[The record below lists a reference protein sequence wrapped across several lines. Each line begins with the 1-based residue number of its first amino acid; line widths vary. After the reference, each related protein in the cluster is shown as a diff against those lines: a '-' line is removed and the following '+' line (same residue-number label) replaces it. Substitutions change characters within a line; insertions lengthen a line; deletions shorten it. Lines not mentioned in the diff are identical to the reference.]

1 GVKNKMSR
9 KPKKEEEEEEEELD
23 EAEGQEEDLAEPA
36 PVGEA
41 RLEEIL
47 SKRGDLADV
56 EEEEDSLLDLTP
68 DERMETLSIRPV
80 PKQANEFVCSNCHL
94 VKHQSQLAD
103 PDRQLCRDCV

>member
-1 GVKNKMSR
+1 MSEIFEE
-9 KPKKEEEEEEEELD
+9 PEAEEEDEEEELEEGED
-23 EAEGQEEDLAEPA
+23 EEEDLVESASI
-36 PVGEA
+36 GEA
-41 RLEEIL
+41 SLEEIL
-47 SKRGDLADV
+47 SKRGDVAEI

-103 PDRQLCRDCV
+103 PARQLCRDCV

>member
-1 GVKNKMSR
+1 MSEIFEE
-9 KPKKEEEEEEEELD
+9 PEAEEEDEDEELEDGED
-23 EAEGQEEDLAEPA
+23 EEEDLVEPA
-36 PVGEA
+36 TIGEA
-41 RLEEIL
+41 SLEEIL
-47 SKRGDLADV
+47 SKRGDVAEV

-103 PDRQLCRDCV
+103 PARQLCRDCV

>member
-1 GVKNKMSR
+1 MSEIFEE
-9 KPKKEEEEEEEELD
+9 PETEEEDEDEELEDGED
-23 EAEGQEEDLAEPA
+23 EEEDLVEPA
-36 PVGEA
+36 SIGEA
-41 RLEEIL
+41 SLEEIL
-47 SKRGDLADV
+47 SKRGDVAEI

-103 PDRQLCRDCV
+103 PARQLCRDCV

>member
-1 GVKNKMSR
+1 MSEIFEE
-9 KPKKEEEEEEEELD
+9 PETEEEDEDEELEDGED
-23 EAEGQEEDLAEPA
+23 EDEELVEPA
-36 PVGEA
+36 SIGEA
-41 RLEEIL
+41 SLEEIL
-47 SKRGDLADV
+47 SKRGDVAEV

-103 PDRQLCRDCV
+103 PARQLCRDCV

>member
-1 GVKNKMSR
+1 MSEIFEE
-9 KPKKEEEEEEEELD
+9 PETEEEDEDEELEDGGD
-23 EAEGQEEDLAEPA
+23 EDEELVEPA
-36 PVGEA
+36 SIGEA
-41 RLEEIL
+41 SLEEIL
-47 SKRGDLADV
+47 SKRGDVAEV

>member
-1 GVKNKMSR
+1 MSEIFEE
-9 KPKKEEEEEEEELD
+9 PETEEEYEEEELEDAED
-23 EAEGQEEDLAEPA
+23 EEEDLVEPA
-36 PVGEA
+36 SIGEA
-41 RLEEIL
+41 SLEEIL
-47 SKRGDLADV
+47 SKRGDVAEV
-56 EEEEDSLLDLTP
+56 EEEDSLLDLTP

>member
-1 GVKNKMSR
+1 MSEIFEE
-9 KPKKEEEEEEEELD
+9 PEAEEEDEDEELEDGED
-23 EAEGQEEDLAEPA
+23 EEEDLVEPA
-36 PVGEA
+36 SIGEA
-41 RLEEIL
+41 SLEEIL
-47 SKRGDLADV
+47 SKRGDVAEV

-103 PDRQLCRDCV
+103 PARQLCRDCV

>member
-1 GVKNKMSR
+1 MSEIF
-9 KPKKEEEEEEEELD
+9 EEPETDEEDEDEELEDGED
-23 EAEGQEEDLAEPA
+23 EEEDLAEPA
-36 PVGEA
+36 SIGEA
-41 RLEEIL
+41 SLEEIL
-47 SKRGDLADV
+47 SKRGDVAEI

-103 PDRQLCRDCV
+103 PARQLCRDCV